1 MLSTD
6 DVLAVAQGIAQT
18 MLDGEFEPR
27 PDEPHVDRQNHVT
40 GCVQITGR
48 WTGAVVVDCS
58 GSFARWISQRFLGD
72 EAESSV
78 DDLRD
83 SVAEL
88 ANMIGGNVKSLLPGP
103 SYLSL
108 PSVAEGR
115 EHAFHVPGAHL
126 VCEVPLRMEGHAL
139 AIAVLEEDEPSK
151 A

>member
-6 DVLAVAQGIAQT
+6 DVLAVAQGIAQS
-18 MLDGEFEPR
+18 MLSGEFEQR
-27 PDEPHVDRQNHVT
+27 PQADGLNRADHLT
-40 GCVQITGR
+40 GCVQITGQ

-58 GSFARWISQRFLGD
+58 GGFARLVSRRFLND
-72 EAESSV
+72 DDATTA

-108 PSVAEGR
+108 PSVAVGR
-115 EHAFHVPGAHL
+115 EHAFHVPGARL
-126 VCEVPLRMEGHAL
+126 VCEVPLELNGCPL
-139 AIAVLEEDEPSK
+139 AIAVLEEEERS